1 MLKFPQVKPRL
12 LAIDIDGTLLNSSYQ
27 LPAPNLRALQQA
39 HEAGVEVVLATG
51 RRHGFALSIARQL
64 GFDLW
69 LISSNGAITRSL
81 SGETFHRGLL
91 PVAAARAVCAHLDGF
106 RDHMVITF
114 DAEIKGALVLERMEV
129 LNGSIRRW
137 LESNLQYINVVR
149 PIEDALTEDPVQA
162 MLCGSIERM
171 QQAEAHL
178 AGSAVLDKTTLL
190 KTEYLARDLC
200 ILDLLNKD
208 CSKGHALR
216 RWAEHRGFDA
226 SAVVAIGD
234 NHNDQ
239 EMLNFAGLPFI
250 MGNACVELKQNG
262 WAVAPSN
269 DECGVAA
276 IVEQVLA

>member
-1 MLKFPQVKPRL
+1 MLNFLQVKPRL

-27 LPAPNLRALQQA
+27 LPAPNLRALQRA
-39 HEAGVEVVLATG
+39 HQSGVEVILATG
-51 RRHGFALSIARQL
+51 RRHAFALGIAQQL
-64 GFDLW
+64 GFNLW

-81 SGETFHRGLL
+81 EGEDFHRDLL
-91 PVAAARAVCAHLDGF
+91 PVAAARAVCAHLTGF

-114 DAEIKGALVLERMEV
+114 DNEKKGALVLEGLEV
-129 LNGSIRRW
+129 LSGSIRRW
-137 LESNLQYINVVR
+137 LENNMQYINFVR

-162 MLCGSIERM
+162 MFCGAIGRM
-171 QQAEAHL
+171 QQVEAHL
-178 AGSAVLDKTTLL
+178 AGSAVLNEVTLL
-190 KTEYLARDLC
+190 KTEYVARDLC

-216 RWAEHRGFDA
+216 RWAEHRGFH
-226 SAVVAIGD
+226 SSEVVAIGD

-250 MGNACVELKQNG
+250 MGNACDGLKRNG
-262 WAVAPSN
+262 WALAPSN

-276 IVEQVLA
+276 IVEQILA